1 LTITG
6 FYVRPQ
12 NMGIKKARKLQL
24 FCAGAYM
31 AMTAAPA
38 YADSGAIAKAAAA
51 TFGASGPGLVIV
63 QLLLIACVGW
73 LSGYIA
79 QAVGQNQIA
88 SMIKITTV
96 FSCISL
102 VAGTAYKAIN
112 TVAKFLG

>member
-1 LTITG
+1 MTITG

-12 NMGIKKARKLQL
+12 TMSIKKACKLL
-24 FCAGAYM
+24 RFCAGAFV
-31 AMTAAPA
+31 AMGVSPA
-38 YADSGAIAKAAAA
+38 YAETGAIGKAAAV

-79 QAVGQNQIA
+79 QAVGQSQIA